1 MRSLAAAL
9 LLALLPACSG
19 ASGDADPAVSDEEAV
34 PASAG
39 DPSAAPGDTVVPPN
53 TLTEA
58 EREAGF
64 ELLFDGRTLEGWHVF
79 RGEGTPGWEARDGAL
94 VRVGSGG
101 DLVTDRTFAD
111 FELRLEWTVEPGGNS
126 GILYRVPDGVERTFH
141 GGPEFQVLDDAAH
154 PDGGSRLTAAGSVY
168 GLYAAPEDVVRPAG
182 EWNRVRIVADSSH
195 VEHWLNGVKVAEYEL
210 GSDEWDRRVAE
221 TKFAEWPEFGRAREG
236 RIALQDHGDPVRYRS
251 VRIRELDR

>member
-19 ASGDADPAVSDEEAV
+19 ASGDADPAAADAEAD
-34 PASAG
+34 PGSAG
-39 DPSAAPGDTVVPPN
+39 DPATAPADTVVPPN

-58 EREAGF
+58 ERQAGF
-64 ELLFDGRTLEGWHVF
+64 ELLFDGRTTDGWHVF

-94 VRVGSGG
+94 VRVGPGG

-111 FELRLEWTVEPGGNS
+111 FELRLEWRLEPGGNS

-154 PDGGSRLTAAGSVY
+154 PDGDSRLTAAGSVY
-168 GLYAAPEDVVRPAG
+168 GLYAAPEGVVRPAG
-182 EWNRVRIVADSSH
+182 EWNRVRIVADSTH

-210 GSDEWDRRVAE
+210 GSEEWERKVAE
-221 TKFAEWPEFGRAREG
+221 SKFAEWPEFGRAEEG
-236 RIALQDHGDPVRYRS
+236 RIALQDHGDPVHYRS
-251 VRIRELDR
+251 VRIRVLDR

>member
-19 ASGDADPAVSDEEAV
+19 ASGDADSPPPDEDPAAASTGEVSTA
-34 PASAG
+34 PA
-39 DPSAAPGDTVVPPN
+39 DTVVPPN

-64 ELLFDGRTLEGWHVF
+64 ELLFDGRTTDGWHVF

-94 VRVGSGG
+94 TRVGTGG

-111 FELRLEWTVEPGGNS
+111 FELRLEWRVESGGNS

-168 GLYAAPEDVVRPAG
+168 GLYAAPEGAVRPAG
-182 EWNRVRIVADSSH
+182 EWNRVRIVADSTH
-195 VEHWLNGVKVAEYEL
+195 VEHWLNGVQVAEFEL
-210 GSDEWDRRVAE
+210 GSDEWERRVAE
-221 TKFAEWPEFGRAREG
+221 SKFAEWPVFGRAVEG

-251 VRIRELDR
+251 IRIRVLDR